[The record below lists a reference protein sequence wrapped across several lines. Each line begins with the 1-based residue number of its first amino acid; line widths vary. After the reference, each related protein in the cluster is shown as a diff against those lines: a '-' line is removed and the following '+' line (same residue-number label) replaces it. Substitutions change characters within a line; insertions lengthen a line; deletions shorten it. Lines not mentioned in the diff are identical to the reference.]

1 MRYSWLL
8 PLTVFNVWGLSAC
21 TSVPRP
27 APAPYLP
34 TVTVPVQ
41 RSVQAYTGHDQISSQ
56 DLLEISV
63 YKVPDLSKTV
73 RVDDFGN
80 ITLPLIGV
88 VSVAG
93 KTSIGSSNC
102 WRNV

>member
-1 MRYSWLL
+1 MRHYWLL
-8 PLTVFNVWGLSAC
+8 PLTVLNLCGLSAC

-34 TVTVPVQ
+34 TVTMLPVQ

-63 YKVPDLSKTV
+63 YKVPDLSSKRCGWMILGAVT
-73 RVDDFGN
+73 RV
-80 ITLPLIGV
+80 
-88 VSVAG
+88 
-93 KTSIGSSNC
+93 
-102 WRNV
+102 